1 MTPDRAAQVLGIG
14 VDASREVIEHAF
26 LRRAREAHPDA
37 GGSAEAFRE
46 ATEARDTLL
55 RLEPAPAVIIRGG
68 PGRQGPLLLTAW
80 VAILLIAAFLS
91 IYGVEH
97 PLGLAEPLIRWAVL
111 IGSALAYAVTGRR
124 GWFVVAVVAAV
135 ATALM
140 TILFT
145 SFGGLV
151 ALLLVSPAVLG
162 LALSGISRARSR
174 RSSPLR

>member
-1 MTPDRAAQVLGIG
+1 MLGVG
-14 VDASREVIEHAF
+14 VDASREAIEHAF
-26 LRRAREAHPDA
+26 LRRARETHPDA
-37 GGSAEAFRE
+37 GGSADAFRE

-55 RLEPAPAVIIRGG
+55 RHLAAEPVVIMRSG
-68 PGRQGPLLLTAW
+68 PQRQGPLLLSAW

-97 PLGLAEPLIRWAVL
+97 PFGLAEPILRWGVL
-111 IGSALAYAVTGRR
+111 IGAALAYGITGRR
-124 GWFVVAVVAAV
+124 GWFVLAIVAVA

-151 ALLLVSPAVLG
+151 ALLLVSPAMLG

-174 RSSPLR
+174 PSSPPR

>member
-1 MTPDRAAQVLGIG
+1 MTPERAAQVLGID
-14 VDASREVIEHAF
+14 VDAGREAIEHAF
-26 LRRAREAHPDA
+26 LRKARETHPDA
-37 GGSAEAFRE
+37 GGSAAAFRE

-55 RLEPAPAVIIRGG
+55 RFDPEPVVIRTG
-68 PGRQGPLLLTAW
+68 PQRQGPLLLSAW

-97 PLGLAEPLIRWAVL
+97 PFGLFEPLIRWGVL
-111 IGSALAYAVTGRR
+111 IGAALAYGVTGRR
-124 GWFVVAVVAAV
+124 GWFILAVVAAA

-151 ALLLVSPAVLG
+151 ALLLVSPAMLG
-162 LALSGISRARSR
+162 LAMSGISRARSR
-174 RSSPLR
+174 RNSPLR